1 MVRYN
6 KVDDSRIIIRD
17 NGTEMSLV
25 DIGKMDGYETDTKNQ
40 NNMVPV
46 CLRYTLE
53 LCTYE

>member
-1 MVRYN
+1 MTKAILEKWMV
-6 KVDDSRIIIRD
+6 I
-17 NGTEMSLV
+17 
-25 DIGKMDGYETDTKNQ
+25 ETDTKNQ

>member
-25 DIGKMDGYETDTKNQ
+25 DIGKMDGY
-40 NNMVPV
+40 
-46 CLRYTLE
+46 
-53 LCTYE
+53 